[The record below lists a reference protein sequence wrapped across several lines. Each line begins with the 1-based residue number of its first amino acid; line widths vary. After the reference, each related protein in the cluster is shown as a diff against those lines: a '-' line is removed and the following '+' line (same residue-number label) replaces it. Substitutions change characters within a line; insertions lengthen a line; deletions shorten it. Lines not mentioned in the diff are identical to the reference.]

1 MNNVINFN
9 KSIENKRYTSAKGLQ
24 NIFMGLGRSTIDD
37 WAKKGIITRI
47 KIGGSVFYD
56 LDEIQRL
63 VGI

>member
-1 MNNVINFN
+1 MNNVISLN
-9 KSIENKRYTSAKGLQ
+9 KRIENKKYTNARGLQ
-24 NIFMGLGRSTIDD
+24 SIFQGLGRSTIDD

-63 VGI
+63 VGM